1 MYSKDVSRTMVAY
14 RRSYVAG
21 GTYFFTVTLKNRK
34 TTYLTDYIDELRNAF
49 RLCRESQFFT
59 IDAIVILPDHL
70 HTVWVLP
77 ECDSDYSSRWRFIKS
92 CFTRNIRKSGATP
105 NHNKHGGFDVWQR
118 RYWEHTI
125 KNQDDYNRHID
136 YIHYNPVKHGYV
148 ESPINWPWSSFHSLV
163 RRGDLEADW
172 GASINVE
179 ERFNFG
185 E

>member
-1 MYSKDVSRTMVAY
+1 MVAY
-14 RRSYVAG
+14 RRNFVAG

-49 RLCRESQFFT
+49 RLCRNKQFFT

-70 HTVWVLP
+70 HTIWGLP
-77 ECDSDYSSRWRFIKS
+77 EGDIDYPSRWRFIKS
-92 CFTRNIRKSGATP
+92 SFTRNIRKSGVPLNA
-105 NHNKHGGFDVWQR
+105 NKHGGFDVWQR

-125 KNQDDYNRHID
+125 KSQEDYNRHID

-148 ESPINWPWSSFHSLV
+148 ENPTNWPWSSFHSFVKKGVLEPEWGSV
-163 RRGDLEADW
+163 ITPEAD
-172 GASINVE
+172 
-179 ERFNFG
+179 FDFG

>member
-1 MYSKDVSRTMVAY
+1 MVAY

-21 GTYFFTVTLKNRK
+21 GTYFFTVTLKNRQ

-49 RLCRESQFFT
+49 RLCREKQPFT

-77 ECDSDYSSRWRFIKS
+77 DDDTDYPSRWRFIKS
-92 CFTRNIRKSGATP
+92 HFTRNIRKSGVNLSP
-105 NHNKHGGFDVWQR
+105 NRSAGFDVWQR

-125 KNQDDYNRHID
+125 KSQDDYNRHMD

-148 ESPINWPWSSFHSLV
+148 DSPIKWRWSSFHSFV
-163 RRGDLEADW
+163 RRGVLAPNW
-172 GASINVE
+172 GAVVNE
-179 ERFNFG
+179 EQGTNFG